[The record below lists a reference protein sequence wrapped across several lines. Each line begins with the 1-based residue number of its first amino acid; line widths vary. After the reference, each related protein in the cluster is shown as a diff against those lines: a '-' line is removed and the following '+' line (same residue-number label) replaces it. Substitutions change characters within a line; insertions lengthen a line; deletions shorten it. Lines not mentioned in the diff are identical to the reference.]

1 MPERKLTLQCDFRC
15 RFAEWNRYRERAV
28 QKYRLREHSHPTSIM
43 RMIATALVTA
53 GVAMASMPAVAQT
66 AAVNAAPVRNIVLVH
81 GAFVD
86 ASSWSRVIE
95 ILQDKGYTVTAV
107 QNPLTSL
114 HDDEVAV
121 RRVLERQSGPTVL
134 VGYSWAG
141 MPITEVGADAKITA
155 LVYVAALAPDVGE
168 SVHDLQK
175 HTVAQ
180 ATMPGLKA
188 VTEDRYGNY
197 LMDPAGYRQALAHDT
212 PEKVVRVMAASQLPM
227 SIDAFDDKVAVAAWH
242 SKPSWYA
249 VSTRDQI
256 VDSALQEWMAQRIK
270 ARVVRIPS
278 GHASILSH
286 PDTVAAM
293 IEDAAQHSGPTA
305 AK

>member
-1 MPERKLTLQCDFRC
+1 
-15 RFAEWNRYRERAV
+15 
-28 QKYRLREHSHPTSIM
+28 
-43 RMIATALVTA
+43 MIAAVAVAA
-53 GVAMASMPAVAQT
+53 GIAVASMSAAAQT
-66 AAVNAAPVRNIVLVH
+66 AAVTAVPVRNIVLVH

-95 ILQDKGYTVTAV
+95 ILQDKGYSVTAV

-121 RRVLERQSGPTVL
+121 RRVLERQNGPTVL

-141 MPITEVGADAKITA
+141 MPITEVGTDAKVTA

-175 HTVAQ
+175 RTAAQ

-197 LMDPAGYRQALAHDT
+197 LMNPSGYWQALAHDT
-212 PEKVVRVMAASQLPM
+212 PEKVARVMAASQLPM

-256 VDSALQEWMAQRIK
+256 VDPALQEWMAQRIN
-270 ARVVRIPS
+270 AHVVRIPS

-286 PDTVAAM
+286 PETVAAM
-293 IEDAAQHSGPTA
+293 IEDAAQHSAPNA
-305 AK
+305 VK

>member
-1 MPERKLTLQCDFRC
+1 MKRTAHALTELKR
-15 RFAEWNRYRERAV
+15 W
-28 QKYRLREHSHPTSIM
+28 
-43 RMIATALVTA
+43 IAAGLTGGSLLIAGSAGAAQNAPDSGAARTKPVT
-53 GVAMASMPAVAQT
+53 
-66 AAVNAAPVRNIVLVH
+66 NIVLVH

-86 ASSWSRVIE
+86 ASSWTQVIE
-95 ILQDKGYTVTAV
+95 ILQDKGYTVSAV

-121 RRVLERQSGPTVL
+121 RRVLERQNGPTVL

-141 MPITEVGADAKITA
+141 MPITEVGADPKITA
-155 LVYVAALAPDVGE
+155 LVYVAALAPEVGE

-175 HTVAQ
+175 HSAAQ
-180 ATMPGLKA
+180 AGMPGLKA
-188 VTEDRYGNY
+188 VIEDKYGNY

-212 PEKVVRVMAASQLPM
+212 PERITRVMAATQLPM

-242 SKPSWYA
+242 TKPSWYA
-249 VSTRDQI
+249 VSTHDQI
-256 VDSALQEWMAQRIK
+256 VPPDLQEWMARRIN
-270 ARVVRIPS
+270 AHIVRIPS

-293 IEDAAQHSGPTA
+293 IEDAALHSGSATA
-305 AK
+305 K